1 MPERRMFS
9 KKITDGDEF
18 TALPPTTQCLYFHLC
33 MSADDDGF
41 SNSIRVSLFN
51 AHATNEDFNTLV
63 RKRFIIPFESG
74 VIVIKH
80 WKIHNYIQTD
90 RYHETKYL
98 EEKSKLILKENGVYT
113 ERIQDGYK
121 LDTEDRIGKDRLVE
135 DRLGKVSEGKERK
148 ENTTSNEVVQ
158 KKKIFVPPTLEEVE
172 DFCYENNLGIDP
184 AQFIDFYET
193 NGWMVGR
200 NHMKDWK
207 AAARN
212 WDRRRKTEDKGSRFM
227 TKREQAIKDHNDT
240 LNMLSEWA
248 KGEDNDKSGVW

>member
-1 MPERRMFS
+1 MFS

-121 LDTEDRIGKDRLVE
+121 LDTEVRDRIGKDSIGNNNIPASVE
-135 DRLGKVSEGKERK
+135 AKTD
-148 ENTTSNEVVQ
+148 
-158 KKKIFVPPTLEEVE
+158 
-172 DFCYENNLGIDP
+172 
-184 AQFIDFYET
+184 
-193 NGWMVGR
+193 
-200 NHMKDWK
+200 KD
-207 AAARN
+207 A
-212 WDRRRKTEDKGSRFM
+212 DYKTEFEELWILYPKKHGKQNALRDY
-227 TKREQAIKDHNDT
+227 IK
-240 LNMLSEWA
+240 A
-248 KGEDNDKSGVW
+248 RKSGVERNTIEDGLSAYIKYCERTNRFFKDGSTWFHQHSWDDDYEDDLSEVDKSSFSITEYARQMQEEGYL